1 MAFCCLI
8 YPFQWQY
15 ILIPL
20 LPGIY
25 KELLDA
31 PVPYIAGM
39 NTRSDE
45 KSLILQNYESVLVVL
60 LDSGEFLQ
68 NEGQK
73 FKKLP
78 DLDNI
83 EAKIETIYNTT
94 QKQPDIDAAN
104 QICGILEK
112 SLKDN
117 FLNKIPSIESSKN
130 LSTDLESIKVQF
142 KRNAKEE
149 DREFIEK
156 FAETQL
162 FATYVGEHCNILLH

>member
-1 MAFCCLI
+1 M
-8 YPFQWQY
+8 
-15 ILIPL
+15 
-20 LPGIY
+20 
-25 KELLDA
+25 
-31 PVPYIAGM
+31 
-39 NTRSDE
+39 
-45 KSLILQNYESVLVVL
+45 L
-60 LDSGEFLQ
+60 LDSGGEFLQ

-112 SLKDN
+112 SIKDN

-130 LSTDLESIKVQF
+130 LSTDLESMKSSIQKKC
-142 KRNAKEE
+142 KR
-149 DREFIEK
+149 RR
-156 FAETQL
+156 
-162 FATYVGEHCNILLH
+162 